1 MKIGLKTELWKA
13 LHNPMFYAALI
24 LGCLISLV
32 NVAENLITA
41 DQIKSIIF
49 AEDHTGSQSPWGFS
63 LFLLWMP
70 VNGASYGR
78 SLFYLVWPVLA
89 AMPFGWSYLQER
101 RGGLYNQLVSRM
113 GRKSFYVAKYIAV
126 FISGGL
132 VVAVPVLFNLLVNA
146 TFCPYVLPNILNMLQ
161 IGDGYF
167 LSELYFTVPWAY
179 ALIWCVVDFLLG
191 GAAAGLCFVVGTRL
205 RLQVMTILTP
215 FALLLVAD
223 AVGTAL
229 RSQFGWNV
237 ELSPLQLAM
246 AVPSRFNPEWVVGSV
261 FLILAFLGFGIG
273 YWQVVHHELA

>member
-1 MKIGLKTELWKA
+1 MKMGLKAELWKA

-24 LGCLISLV
+24 LGCLISSV

-49 AEDHTGSQSPWGFS
+49 AEDHTGSQSPWGFP

-78 SLFYLVWPVLA
+78 YLFYLVWPVLA

-101 RGGLYNQLVSRM
+101 RDGLFNQLVSRM
-113 GRKSFYVAKYIAV
+113 GRKSYYVVKYIAV

-146 TFCPYVLPNILNMLQ
+146 TFCPYVLPNILNMLH
-161 IGDGYF
+161 ISDGYF
-167 LSELYFTVPWAY
+167 LSELYFTVPLAY
-179 ALIWCVVDFLLG
+179 ALIWCGVDFLLG

-215 FALLLVAD
+215 FALLLVVD
-223 AVGTAL
+223 AVCTAL
-229 RSQFGWNV
+229 RSQLGWNV
-237 ELSPLQLAM
+237 ELSPLQLAI
-246 AVPSRFNPEWVVGSV
+246 AVPSYFNPEWLVGSV

>member
-24 LGCLISLV
+24 LGCLISFV
-32 NVAENLITA
+32 NVAENLIVA

-78 SLFYLVWPVLA
+78 YLFYLVWPVLA

-113 GRKSFYVAKYIAV
+113 GRNPLYVAKYIAV

-146 TFCPYVLPNILNMLQ
+146 MFCPYVLPNILNMLH
-161 IGDGYF
+161 ISDGYF

-179 ALIWCVVDFLLG
+179 ALIWCGVDFLFG

-215 FALLLVAD
+215 FVLLMVVD
-223 AVGTAL
+223 AGYTAL

-237 ELSPLQLAM
+237 ELSPLQLAI
-246 AVPSRFNPEWVVGSV
+246 AVPSYFNPEWVVVSV

>member
-1 MKIGLKTELWKA
+1 MKTGLKAELWKA

-24 LGCLISLV
+24 LGCLISSI
-32 NVAENLITA
+32 NVVENLITA
-41 DQIKSIIF
+41 EQIKSIIF

-78 SLFYLVWPVLA
+78 YLFYLVWPVLA

-113 GRKSFYVAKYIAV
+113 GRKSYYVTKYIAV

-132 VVAVPVLFNLLVNA
+132 VVVVPVLLNLLFNA
-146 TFCPYVLPNILNMLQ
+146 TFCPYVLPNILNMLR
-161 IGDGYF
+161 ISDGYF

-179 ALIWCVVDFLLG
+179 ALIWCGVDFLLG
-191 GAAAGLCFVVGTRL
+191 GAAAGLCFVAGTRL

-215 FALLLVAD
+215 FALLLVVD
-223 AVGTAL
+223 AVYTAL
-229 RSQFGWNV
+229 RSRFGWNV
-237 ELSPLQLAM
+237 ELSPLQLAT
-246 AVPSRFNPEWVVGSV
+246 AVPNNFNPEWVVGSAC
-261 FLILAFLGFGIG
+261 LILAFVGFGIG
-273 YWQVVHHELA
+273 YWQVAHHELA